1 MRLLYILLFF
11 LASSSVFSQ
20 SEILAENYF
29 DRGEYQK
36 AISIYEKLYAK
47 TPYKSQYMLRLV
59 ESHQQLENFQAAQAL
74 LEKQVNSRNGQNQ
87 YLVDLGHNYSLQKKD
102 SLANKYYAQALELVA
117 QKPNY
122 SSLVA
127 KSLNS
132 LVY

>member
-59 ESHQQLENFQAAQAL
+59 ESHQQLENFQAAQVL
-74 LEKQVNSRNGQNQ
+74 LEKQVNTRNGQNQ

-102 SLANKYYAQALELVA
+102 SLAREVLR
-117 QKPNY
+117 P
-122 SSLVA
+122 SP
-127 KSLNS
+127 
-132 LVY
+132 

>member
-59 ESHQQLENFQAAQAL
+59 ESHQQLENFQ
-74 LEKQVNSRNGQNQ
+74 RRR
-87 YLVDLGHNYSLQKKD
+87 
-102 SLANKYYAQALELVA
+102 YY
-117 QKPNY
+117 
-122 SSLVA
+122 
-127 KSLNS
+127 
-132 LVY
+132 